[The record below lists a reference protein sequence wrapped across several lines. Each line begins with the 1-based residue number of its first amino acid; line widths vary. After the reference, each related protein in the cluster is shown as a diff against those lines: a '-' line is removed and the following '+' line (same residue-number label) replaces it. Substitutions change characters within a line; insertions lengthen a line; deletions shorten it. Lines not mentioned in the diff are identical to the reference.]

1 MPCAFLN
8 VNSSTAWPVGEPFG
22 RLPNAVDATPAL
34 IGAPDWEATVHPART
49 SATSAGRASEAR
61 GGVMRLLAI
70 ARSPSRREQGPTMW
84 RLPAHGQVWFI
95 RRVGAEGRGPSAS
108 IIAD

>member
-34 IGAPDWEATVHPART
+34 IGAPDWEATVHPARR

-61 GGVMRLLAI
+61 GGVMRLPAI
-70 ARSPSRREQGPTMW
+70 GRSPSRKKQRPTMR
-84 RLPAHGQVWFI
+84 RLPAHGQAWFI
-95 RRVGAEGRGPSAS
+95 RRVAAEGREPSAS
-108 IIAD
+108 VTAG